1 MAQILKADPP
11 RIDVLK
17 VDNLSVSMRGGDGR
31 MVPVLENL
39 SFTLTHG
46 RTMALVGESGC
57 GKSMTALAIMRLLP
71 EDFSITGGRVLLDG
85 EDVLT
90 VTPKRLRSLRGNAMS
105 MIFQEPMTALNPL
118 YTVGDQIGE
127 VLRLHRGL
135 GRKDAAEQ
143 AVGFLKAVQIPA
155 AERRVHAYPHQLSG
169 GMRQRVMIAM
179 ALACKP
185 KLLIADEPTTALDV
199 TVQAQIFD
207 LLAALQEETDTAII
221 LITHD
226 LGAVAELADDVS
238 VLYAG
243 RCIESGSAKDVV
255 AHPRHPYTRGLLA
268 CVPHLALGRPS
279 GQWTDL
285 GEIPGMV
292 PSLGARGPDCAFLAR
307 CANAADVCR
316 SRPQPPLDEAT
327 AGHTVACWRKAEIA
341 A

>member
-1 MAQILKADPP
+1 MDP
-11 RIDVLK
+11 VLR
-17 VDNLSVSMRGGDGR
+17 VDNLSVSMKSGAGR
-31 MVPVLENL
+31 LVPVLENL
-39 SFTLTHG
+39 SFTVQHG

-71 EDFSITGGRVLLDG
+71 DGFAITGGRVLLDG
-85 EDVLT
+85 EDVLAAS
-90 VTPKRLRSLRGNAMS
+90 PKRLRSLRGNAMS

-118 YTVGDQIGE
+118 YTVGDQIAE
-127 VLRLHRGL
+127 VLRYHRHL
-135 GRKDAAEQ
+135 GRADAAQQ
-143 AVGFLKAVQIPA
+143 AVAFLKAVQIPA
-155 AERRVHAYPHQLSG
+155 AEQRARAYPHQLSG

-199 TVQAQIFD
+199 TVQAEIFD
-207 LLAALQEETDTAII
+207 LLAQLQRETDTAIV

-226 LGAVAELADDVS
+226 LGAVAELADDVA

-243 RCIESGSAKDVV
+243 RCIETGAAQDIV
-255 AHPRHPYTRGLLA
+255 AQPRHPYTRGLLA
-268 CVPHLALGRPS
+268 CVPHLALGRPKPDR
-279 GQWTDL
+279 WTDL

-307 CANAADVCR
+307 CASATEFCR
-316 SRPQPPLDEAT
+316 SRPQPPLADT
-327 AGHTVACWRKAEIA
+327 GPGHAVACWRQAEIA